1 MEVEELVIQAMSVRQ
16 LKLLVAEANLA
27 HLLPNAVEREDL
39 RTLALQVRLWELEQ
53 SCTARCGS
61 RPRSLTGNPSYF

>member
-39 RTLALQVRLWELEQ
+39 RTLALQVWLWE
-53 SCTARCGS
+53 SWS
-61 RPRSLTGNPSYF
+61 RAVQRAVGADHFH